1 MRLKPQFSHDA
12 MNSLSEYTPD
22 RWVVICG
29 TTDDG
34 TLRRRV
40 LAGWTGGYLDSDY
53 WRMSSGIATTIEY
66 DDRYEFDNESGS
78 RYICYK
84 SRQGFT
90 GLSAAIFNKL
100 SSLDWEI
107 VNDFT

>member
-1 MRLKPQFSHDA
+1 MTTYK
-12 MNSLSEYTPD
+12 PD
-22 RWVVICG
+22 RWVVISG

-40 LAGWTGGYLDSDY
+40 LAGWTGGYIDSDT
-53 WRMSSGIATTIEY
+53 WRMSSGIVTTIEY

-84 SRQGFT
+84 GRDGFT

>member
-1 MRLKPQFSHDA
+1 M
-12 MNSLSEYTPD
+12 
-22 RWVVICG
+22 ICG
-29 TTDDG
+29 TTGDG

-53 WRMSSGIATTIEY
+53 WRMSSGIVTTIEY

-84 SRQGFT
+84 GRDGFT
-90 GLSAAIFNKL
+90 GLSAAIFNTLKRH
-100 SSLDWEI
+100 DWEI
-107 VNDFT
+107 VNDFYIEQHDA